1 VEVPYKFKG
10 LVPEHAVHG
19 EEARTRTAP
28 ARQHIDEHL
37 DGNLEIRYDY
47 PFSVPH
53 ALPEQVI
60 RLVPEEVP
68 QQLRADLTEL
78 RNWLRARLDVRP
90 VRIPHGEIL
99 PATRDG
105 ILTVVIQDQRR
116 ALPIVR
122 LYCYETTQQLGSQVE
137 RELRMEASD
146 FTPAQR
152 AVWKRVQQEIK
163 GMAWKNFQ
171 EKLSDR

>member
-1 VEVPYKFKG
+1 MTNKQRYVPHQ
-10 LVPEHAVHG
+10 L
-19 EEARTRTAP
+19 
-28 ARQHIDEHL
+28 IIHL
-37 DGNLEIRYDY
+37 DYHPDGILEIKYDY
-47 PFSVPH
+47 PFSAPH
-53 ALPEQVI
+53 TLSEKVI

-116 ALPIVR
+116 TLPIAR
-122 LYCYETTQQLGSQVE
+122 LYCYETTKQLGSNVE
-137 RELRMEASD
+137 RELRMESSD

-152 AVWKRVQQEIK
+152 AIWKRVQQEIK
-163 GMAWKNFQ
+163 SRAWNNFQ